1 MQNIEDFKLALT
13 FDDVLLLPGYTD
25 FSREEID
32 LSSSLTKKIKL
43 ETPLVSAPM
52 DKVTES
58 RLAIALAKLGGIGI
72 IHRNLSV
79 QDQVKEVV
87 KVKREN
93 LLVGAAISSQPG
105 FEERTEALIRAKTDC
120 IVIDSAHGF
129 AKFVIEVLRTI
140 KKKYPRLQVIA
151 GNMATYDGAR
161 ALIKAGA
168 DGLRV
173 GMGPGSI
180 CSTRVIS
187 GMGVPQIT
195 AIMETSRAAK
205 TSKIPIIADGG
216 IQFPGCII
224 KALAA
229 GASTVMMGSIFAQTT
244 EAPGKVIFLDK
255 DQVPSR
261 FKSIWNYKKASKY
274 PFKEYRGMGS
284 VGAMEKG
291 IKIKSEGEFHNKKY
305 KKKEHLIAEGIEGLV
320 PVKGSV
326 DELVEQLIGG
336 VKSGFYYVG
345 AKTIPELWQ
354 KARFIQITPASLKE
368 SHPHDILI
376 TNPGKNYL

>member
-1 MQNIEDFKLALT
+1 MAKSNLNQALT

-25 FSREEID
+25 FTREKID
-32 LSSSLTKKIKL
+32 LSTNLTKKLKISL
-43 ETPLVSAPM
+43 PLVSAPM
-52 DKVTES
+52 DRVTES
-58 RLAIALAKLGGIGI
+58 RLAIVLARSGGIGI
-72 IHRNLSV
+72 IHRNLSIK
-79 QDQVKEVV
+79 DQAREVA
-87 KVKREN
+87 KVKSQN

-105 FEERTEALIRAKTDC
+105 FEERTEVLIRAKTDC

-129 AKFVIEVLRTI
+129 SKFVIDCLKKI

-151 GNMATYDGAR
+151 GNVATFEGAR
-161 ALIKAGA
+161 ALVRAGA

-195 AIMETSRAAK
+195 ALFETSRAAK
-205 TSKIPIIADGG
+205 PGKIPIIADGG
-216 IQFPGCII
+216 IQFSGCIV

-229 GASTVMMGSIFAQTT
+229 GASSVMMGSMFAQT
-244 EAPGKVIFLDK
+244 EESPGKMIFLDYTH
-255 DQVPSR
+255 VPSR
-261 FKSIWNYKKASKY
+261 FKRISNGGQKKYA
-274 PFKEYRGMGS
+274 FKEYRGMGS
-284 VGAMEKG
+284 IGAMQDG
-291 IKIKSEGEFHNKKY
+291 VKIKSEGEFHNKSY
-305 KKKEHLIAEGIEGLV
+305 KKNSHLIAEGIEGLV
-320 PVKGSV
+320 PVKGSI
-326 DELVEQLIGG
+326 DDLVEQLIGG

-345 AKTIPELWQ
+345 SRTIEELWQ
-354 KARFIQITPASLKE
+354 KARFIQITPASLTE